1 MKATARKKKPRK
13 DTSFAT
19 WKFQLEN
26 TVNGDPLT
34 DGPCLQVLRA
44 YLDFMTAPD
53 SRPYLSILHL
63 KVSTSLHEGA
73 IIRARRTLV
82 KLGYMVAEGN
92 TSNGAV
98 RYQIIN
104 ARFNI
109 VLDHQTITRETL
121 LRLEAEKKERERARR
136 LRSAKTAGHLSPA
149 KIAGLNAF
157 QVCGNRRDRSADI
170 AGNYVYDTVESS
182 SMEREDISSVER
194 TSPFITLKA
203 ASGLSS
209 NPYFAHRGD
218 DGSSTPLPV
227 PECDEE
233 AESTI
238 RSICDGRHVSEASR
252 ARLLALLN
260 SGVLSPRIASNIVN
274 PKERAA

>member
-1 MKATARKKKPRK
+1 MKATARKKKPEK

-19 WKFQLEN
+19 WKFQIEN

-34 DGPCLQVLRA
+34 DGACLQVLRA
-44 YLDFMTAPD
+44 YLDFMSGPE

-98 RYQIIN
+98 RYQIVN
-104 ARFNI
+104 ARLNI

-121 LRLEAEKKERERARR
+121 LRLEAEKKGRERAKRTG
-136 LRSAKTAGHLSPA
+136 SAKTAGHLSSA
-149 KIAGLNAF
+149 IIAGLNGF

-182 SMEREDISSVER
+182 SMEREDISSVEKP
-194 TSPFITLKA
+194 SSFNTLKT

-209 NPYFAHRGD
+209 NPYFAHRSD

-227 PECDEE
+227 PQCDED
-233 AESTI
+233 AENTV
-238 RSICDGRHVSEASR
+238 RSICDGRHVSKASQ
-252 ARLLALLN
+252 ARLLTLLK